1 MDPILEMTNV
11 SKSYKD
17 FSLKNINLSL
27 ERGCIMGFIGPNGA
41 GKSTTI
47 KLIMNLVKKD
57 SGVIKIFGLDNA
69 SERNDLAIKERIG
82 FVYDENHFYEE
93 LTVQEMKN
101 VIRPF
106 YSRWDEGLFTKY
118 VKDFNL
124 PMHKPIKQL
133 SKGMKMKFSLAV
145 ALSHHAE
152 LFIMDEPTSGL
163 DPLIRNEFLD
173 ILQSVIQDEDKSVFF
188 STHITSDL
196 DKISDFITI
205 IHNGEILLSAT
216 KDELLEEYC
225 IVKGGKDILKEMNR
239 EHLIG
244 LKEHQF
250 GFEALARNKRELM
263 KRCGNSAVLEKP
275 TLEEIMLY
283 SIRGETRAVPY

>member
-196 DKISDFITI
+196 DKIADFITI